1 MLKFNEHDHKYT
13 WNGKTVLSV
22 TQILSSI
29 GVRSSEDSFWNSIS
43 GSEFIKDNRASAF
56 GTEFH
61 SIAEYT
67 LKDCLGKYDPA
78 FEPWVNGLNKFFEDY
93 SDLVTYNFHCQSKI
107 NTVSDYKPGF
117 GYDFIE
123 MPLYSRR
130 GYAGT
135 PDWLAEST
143 KDGSIW
149 LIDWK
154 TSTQKQEHW
163 KLQMAAYALLIKE
176 NFGIRKKI
184 NRMSVRV
191 FENDYEPCIYK
202 DIAKDDNLWTSI
214 LNVYKNF
221 SK

>member
-1 MLKFNEHDHKYT
+1 MLKFNEQDHKYT
-13 WNGKTVLSV
+13 WNGNTVLSV

-29 GVRSSEDSFWNSIS
+29 GVRRSEDNFWNSIS
-43 GSEFIKDNRASAF
+43 GSEFIKDDRTAAF

-67 LKDCLGKYDPA
+67 LKDCLGVYDPA
-78 FEPWVNGLNKFFEDY
+78 FEPWKIGLSKFFADHPE
-93 SDLVTYNFHCQSKI
+93 LVTYAFVANKELK
-107 NTVSDYKPGF
+107 TVEGWDSNQ
-117 GYDFIE
+117 FIE

-135 PDWLAEST
+135 PDWLAINE

-154 TSTQKQEHW
+154 TSTQKQDHW
-163 KLQMAAYALLIKE
+163 RLQMAAYALLIKE

-191 FENDYEPCIYK
+191 FENDYEPILYK
-202 DIAKDDNLWTSI
+202 NIAADDNLFLSI
-214 LNVYKNF
+214 LNVFKNF